1 MELRILAV
9 GRLRPGFR
17 EACDDYRRR
26 LGRFARVAE
35 REVREAAGAGPARRE
50 REAEALL
57 RDLPDDARLV
67 ALDGTGRAWGSEE
80 LARQV
85 ARWREAGRPVAFAI
99 GGAGGHG
106 DTVLARAAE
115 RWSLGPLT
123 LPHELVRV
131 IVYEQ
136 LYRSFTILAGHP
148 YHRA

>member
-1 MELRILAV
+1 MELRIFAV

-17 EACDDYRRR
+17 EACDDYIRR

-35 REVREAAGAGPARRE
+35 REVREAPGTGASRRD
-50 REAEALL
+50 REGEALL
-57 RDLPDDARLV
+57 RGLPPDARLV
-67 ALDGTGRAWGSEE
+67 VLDGAGQAWSSAE
-80 LARQV
+80 LARQMG
-85 ARWREAGRPVAFAI
+85 RWREGGRLVGLAI
-99 GGAGGHG
+99 GGAEGHG
-106 DTVLARAAE
+106 EPVLARATD

-136 LYRSFTILAGHP
+136 LYRAFTILEGHP

>member
-1 MELRILAV
+1 MELHVLAV

-26 LGRFARVAE
+26 LGRFARVVE
-35 REVREAAGAGPARRE
+35 REVRESAGGGARPD

-57 RDLPDDARLV
+57 RGLPAGARLV
-67 ALDGTGRAWGSEE
+67 ALDGGGQAWSSAE

-85 ARWREAGRPVAFAI
+85 AGWREQAYPVALAI
-99 GGAGGHG
+99 GGADGHG
-106 DTVLARAAE
+106 AAVLARAAA

-123 LPHELVRV
+123 LPHELARV

-136 LYRSFTILAGHP
+136 LYRAFTILEGHP

>member
-35 REVREAAGAGPARRE
+35 REVREAAGAGAARRGQ
-50 REAEALL
+50 EAVALL
-57 RDLPDDARLV
+57 RGLPPEARLV
-67 ALDGTGRAWGSEE
+67 VLDPAGRPWSSTE

-85 ARWREAGRPVAFAI
+85 SRWREGGRPVAFAI
-99 GGAGGHG
+99 GGAEGHG
-106 DTVLARAAE
+106 DAVVARATE
-115 RWSLGPLT
+115 HWSLGPLT

-136 LYRSFTILAGHP
+136 LYRAFTILEGHP